1 MPRRTLRKKKGVAKK
16 YLGSRKMRGG
26 QAFLRRMF
34 NRCFGGR
41 CDATVGVDLNI
52 PIKRGQDIHILDY
65 INGILDQAIVVK
77 GGPFKKGD
85 LNDDAIQTFQYLRDH
100 RIDAAESSEF
110 KKFLNKHGAKL
121 AGSAL
126 MYIQKQGMANV
137 FFKSGDQNNNGSA
150 TPTLLDICKEAIAAN
165 FKRVSG
171 EMKSSLT
178 GVTQEE
184 MDGYTGGI
192 KARVDGEFSA
202 PLPVALVPPP
212 GYGRPPPPPANP
224 WRKYHFEQTWGAPQE
239 ELSEYMGE
247 LGEKFNAEQ
256 QYPTTQL
263 PLPVRRR

>member
-100 RIDAAESSEF
+100 RIDAAESSEL

-126 MYIQKQGMANV
+126 MYIQKQGLASA

-165 FKRVSG
+165 FKRVTG
-171 EMKSSLT
+171 EMKSSTMMGLSKPST
-178 GVTQEE
+178 E
-184 MDGYTGGI
+184 MV
-192 KARVDGEFSA
+192 AEFPPA

-263 PLPVRRR
+263 PLPVRRT